1 MKSTG
6 RYKTR
11 HSLLDIP
18 RKFSQSTVSVCNAVR
33 CFAVKFFYPY
43 SRDFTATVIPALE
56 PFNYLPKWIFNL
68 CAPFTTF
75 TEPDTSQSKMKPPPF
90 AYHDPTSIEE
100 AVDLL
105 QRFGDEAKVLAGGQS
120 LMPLLN
126 FRLSY
131 PSALIDINRVADLS
145 YIQQEDGQVRIG
157 ALTRQR
163 AIEFSELVRSQLPL
177 LHEATTLIGHLPIRT
192 RGTIGGSLAHADPA
206 AEYPAVTMVL
216 DAELVIQ
223 GPSGQRVVSAEEFF
237 VSYLTTALAPNEV
250 LTEVRFFSFPP
261 TSGWAFEE
269 FARRQ
274 GDFAVVGVAAVIDT
288 DGEQCRT
295 ARLAAA
301 GVGPTPIRLRAA
313 EYILE
318 QEGVTD
324 RGIQNAADK
333 AAELVE
339 PDSDIHASADFRRHL
354 TQVLTRRAIKR
365 AIQRGRKRKT

>member
-1 MKSTG
+1 
-6 RYKTR
+6 
-11 HSLLDIP
+11 
-18 RKFSQSTVSVCNAVR
+18 
-33 CFAVKFFYPY
+33 
-43 SRDFTATVIPALE
+43 
-56 PFNYLPKWIFNL
+56 
-68 CAPFTTF
+68 
-75 TEPDTSQSKMKPPPF
+75 MKPPPF

-100 AVDLL
+100 VVDLL
-105 QRFGDEAKVLAGGQS
+105 QRYGNEAKVLAGGQS

-163 AIEFSELVRSQLPL
+163 AIEFSQLVRSQLPL
-177 LHEATTLIGHLPIRT
+177 LHEATTLVGHLPIRT

-206 AEYPAVTMVL
+206 AEYPTVTMAL

-237 VSYLTTALAPNEV
+237 VSYLTTALSPNEV
-250 LTEVRFFSFPP
+250 ITEVRFSSSLP

-269 FARRQ
+269 FARRH

-288 DGEQCRT
+288 DGVQCRT

-318 QEGVTD
+318 QEGITD
-324 RGIQNAADK
+324 QDIQNTADK
-333 AAELVE
+333 AAELVQ

-354 TQVLTRRAIKR
+354 TQVLTRRAIER
-365 AIQRGRKRKT
+365 AIERDRKRKRHERA

>member
-1 MKSTG
+1 MCPILRVIVFSISAHPLPPSAG
-6 RYKTR
+6 RIQAR
-11 HSLLDIP
+11 
-18 RKFSQSTVSVCNAVR
+18 
-33 CFAVKFFYPY
+33 
-43 SRDFTATVIPALE
+43 E
-56 PFNYLPKWIFNL
+56 
-68 CAPFTTF
+68 
-75 TEPDTSQSKMKPPPF
+75 MKPPPF
-90 AYHDPTSIEE
+90 DYHAPTSIEE
-100 AVDLL
+100 TLDLL
-105 QRFGDEAKVLAGGQS
+105 QRYGDEAKVLAGGQS

-126 FRLSY
+126 FRLTY
-131 PSALIDINRVADLS
+131 PAALIDVNRVAALS
-145 YIQQEDGQVRIG
+145 YIQQKDGQIRIG

-163 AIEFSELVRSQLPL
+163 TIEFSELIHSQLPL
-177 LHEATTLIGHLPIRT
+177 LYEATTLVGHLPIRT

-206 AEYPAVTMVL
+206 AEYPTVAVAL

-223 GPSGQRVVSAEEFF
+223 GPSGTRILSAEEFF

-250 LTEVRFFSFPP
+250 LTEVRFSPSPP

-269 FARRQ
+269 FARRH

-313 EYILE
+313 EDILM
-318 QEGVTD
+318 QAGITD
-324 RGIQNAADK
+324 QAIQSTSTK

-365 AIQRGRKRKT
+365 AIERGRERKT